1 MKFSCSYVSIVILD
15 NKHYGTEVSIKNYF
29 HSDLTYNTYR
39 YEDHEQELVYPLLAG
54 ASRPPQPRA
63 YWPVVDSIYEH
74 TLFLFADSLKVALNK

>member
-39 YEDHEQELVYPLLAG
+39 YEDHEQELVYPLLAE
-54 ASRPPQPRA
+54 ASRPPSTECLLACCGFDLRA
-63 YWPVVDSIYEH
+63 YFIPVCRFIESC
-74 TLFLFADSLKVALNK
+74 TQ